1 MQSGVQ
7 GIQLLMLN
15 LYSRVVYH
23 RQRGGGGLIIR
34 TGVVDGIR
42 HLMARAIQSAGLMV
56 LGVLLVSFSC
66 TE

>member
-23 RQRGGGGLIIR
+23 RQRGGGLIIR